1 VPLGFQ
7 PNSKIADAIPVNLMF
22 NGVPKILQD
31 FVAPVF
37 LFLKADYQLTIKEA
51 GDILSSGDIEM
62 EATVSQKMAGRE
74 IRKFQTGIKISQD
87 NVFLLTVQ
95 LNDAKISI
103 ICRND
108 LD

>member
-1 VPLGFQ
+1 
-7 PNSKIADAIPVNLMF
+7 MF
-22 NGVPKILQD
+22 NGIPKVLQD

-37 LFLKADYQLTIKEA
+37 LFLKAGYQLTIKEA

-62 EATVSQKMAGRE
+62 ETTVSQKMAGKE
-74 IRKFQTGIKISQD
+74 IRKFQTETKITHE
-87 NVFLLTVQ
+87 NVIRLSVQ

-103 ICRND
+103 VCRNV